1 MPVPPT
7 TAPLTCLF
15 APSSIAV
22 VGASNDTS
30 KIRGRLLKLLRDAGF
45 KGPIYPVNP
54 SQQEVQGLTAY
65 ASVVQLPQAVDLALI
80 AVAADQVMAVLE
92 ACLQRG
98 IGAAAIYSAGANGL
112 PIGQRLQDQVAA
124 FAKRSG
130 MRILGPNCEG
140 FFDAERQV
148 VATFSP
154 TLSHLPLHRAS
165 DWPLRQRISIVSQ
178 SGAMAFA
185 LYGKARAQ
193 QVPVQHLIS
202 TGNEA
207 DVELLEAVD
216 YVIADG
222 RSRAVLLFVEGFH
235 RPERFAAVAARAAD
249 AGVVLI
255 VAKIGRS
262 NAGQRA
268 AVSHTAH
275 LTGADTAY
283 DAVLRAHGAIRV
295 DTPEEMLALAAAVSA
310 GVKPQG
316 QRIGIVTTSGGAGGW
331 AADICE
337 QAGLEVPAFD
347 AQLCAQL
354 AQIIPAYGAAN
365 NPVDVTASVV
375 EDGGATLLHILQLLG
390 ANPHIDVGL
399 IIVSLVSPE
408 RLTQMEAPLKTM
420 YAQTQRPLVFHSPG
434 VIAAEAMDVLARVG
448 GVHLDLAVF
457 AKTMLALSK
466 HQQFMRQRQAQA
478 ALPSPT
484 PERPAALSPPNW
496 PAENTPL
503 SGAALRELLT
513 SWHIAL
519 PPEALVHSPT
529 EAVAAAAA
537 IGFPVALKIVSPDIA
552 HKTEAGGV
560 ALHLGGATA
569 VEAAAL
575 HILAQVQRHAPQARI
590 EGLQVQ
596 RMMPVGHEMV
606 IGVVHDEDFG
616 PLVMLGMGGI
626 YIEVLRDVVFAPAP
640 LTETQAQDM
649 VAQLQCLPILQGA
662 RGQPAADIAALVQML
677 VQVSQLA
684 AAHADRI
691 QEIDLNPVL
700 VYAAGLGAVA
710 VDALLIPRPALLG
723 TAHTQSRSAA
733 DLSLASSS
741 DEW

>member
-1 MPVPPT
+1 M
-7 TAPLTCLF
+7 
-15 APSSIAV
+15 
-22 VGASNDTS
+22 GASNDTT
-30 KIRGRLLKLLRDAGF
+30 KIRGRLLQLLCNAGF
-45 KGPIYPVNP
+45 AGPVFPVNP
-54 SQQEVQGLTAY
+54 SQQTVQGLAAY
-65 ASVVQLPQAVDLALI
+65 ASVLELPQAVDLALI
-80 AVAADQVMAVLE
+80 AVAADQVMGVLE
-92 ACLQRG
+92 QCQQRC
-98 IGAAAIYSAGANGL
+98 IRAAAIYSAGANGV

-124 FAKRSG
+124 FAQRSG

-140 FFDAERQV
+140 FFDAERGL

-154 TLSHLPLHRAS
+154 TLTRIPLHRAT

-235 RPERFAAVAARAAD
+235 RPERFAAVAAKAAE

-295 DTPEEMLALAAAVSA
+295 DTPEDMLAIAAAVSA
-310 GVKPQG
+310 GVQPQG
-316 QRIGIVTTSGGAGGW
+316 KRVGIVTTSGGAGGW

-347 AQLCAQL
+347 ESLRQEL
-354 AQIIPAYGAAN
+354 ARIIPAYGSAN

-375 EDGGATLLHILQLLG
+375 EDGGATLLRILQLMG
-390 ANPHIDVGL
+390 HNQHIDIGL
-399 IIVSLVSPE
+399 IVVSLVSPE
-408 RLTQMEAPLKTM
+408 RMTQMEAPLKAI

-434 VIAAEAMDVLARVG
+434 VVAPKAMEVLARVG
-448 GVHLDLAVF
+448 GLHLDLEVF
-457 AKTMLALSK
+457 AKAMLALSW
-466 HQQFMRQRQAQA
+466 HQQFLHERQAVSQ
-478 ALPSPT
+478 P
-484 PERPAALSPPNW
+484 PAATHNAPTDHSQPSW
-496 PAENTPL
+496 PANQGEL
-503 SGAALRELLT
+503 SGPALREFLT
-513 SWHIAL
+513 AWQIAL
-519 PPEALVHSPT
+519 PPEALVRNAS
-529 EAVAAAAA
+529 EAATAAEAM
-537 IGFPVALKIVSPDIA
+537 GFPVALKIASPDIA

-560 ALHLGGATA
+560 ALDLAD
-569 VEAAAL
+569 AAAVAQAAEQ
-575 HILAQVQRHAPQARI
+575 IFAQVQRHAPQARI
-590 EGLQVQ
+590 DGLQVQ
-596 RMMPVGHEMV
+596 RMMPPGHEMV
-606 IGVVHDEDFG
+606 IGVVRDADFG
-616 PLVMLGMGGI
+616 PLVMLGLGGI

-640 LTETQAQDM
+640 LTAAQARAM
-649 VAQLQCLPILQGA
+649 VLQLKALPILQGV
-662 RGQPAADIAALVQML
+662 RGQPAADIDALVQML
-677 VQVSQLA
+677 VQVSRLA
-684 AAHADRI
+684 AEHADRI

-700 VYAAGLGAVA
+700 VYPAGLGAVA
-710 VDALLIPRPALLG
+710 VDALLV
-723 TAHTQSRSAA
+723 TQSQAAAPSAA
-733 DLSLASSS
+733 QQA
-741 DEW
+741 